1 MRWLATLVF
10 GILFLGQS
18 GPVAAGELLQ
28 NFVSEL
34 MLHESKQVL
43 RPDRVVRYADPE
55 GGATLRALLAPA
67 RTTVV
72 LDEYFS
78 ELGRGNAQL
87 EVQKLVEPLVKRYE
101 KAFTADPRAYEEEY
115 LDSLNIVVGLL
126 ERSARRV
133 QPGPPAAPAPPGVT
147 AADADAMRKLLD
159 SLQGLSDTMITLVA
173 KTIRERANSGVFSAA
188 GQARALVLA
197 DRLTVS
203 VRPAPPPAAPV
214 WPTQSA
220 LASPMAPMPMR
231 GSAVTPADIEDT
243 FKRHPLVS
251 PEALSQMQQC
261 DARMTR
267 RHHEQF
273 VSEANKGQ
281 SGTTLLSF
289 SDGSTMLAVVGFYWT
304 CVKLGPTGN
313 PVLPVEALRNTVTTV
328 GAGNAALSAW
338 RRKILAELAMSG
350 KATALVG
357 MSTGYASS
365 VVYTLTRSPS
375 MTLTYDVKNL
385 QPGSYN
391 RADYQAVL
399 LEPGITSTVVIKVG
413 LREEKNAAALFA
425 PVGRLPL
432 TADGYIAIA
441 GSAGTASTDFSG
453 TVWKAQSPQRAVSTL
468 RLDPQ
473 GVATLQTQSTTQTGQ
488 WKVAGNVL
496 HILLNTDVRYS
507 LALSADGRFLDGDIR
522 RKELPRP
529 NFPGAPAVAR
539 HDDAD
544 DDLRFKSLRFYKPTD
559 TEYEKALTAKSESA
573 GDSARFSSAPG
584 VRDLFARAE
593 LSKAQI
599 LSETPEKEAEEQAR
613 YPKPYVWRTCDA
625 VLMSELMSAYL
636 PKPAPEFAGRTVG
649 DVCHSWLGV
658 RKDWKATILQ
668 EGCRG
673 RCSHF

>member
-1 MRWLATLVF
+1 MRWLATLVV

-18 GPVAAGELLQ
+18 APVAAGEVLQ
-28 NFVSEL
+28 NFASEL

-43 RPDRVVRYADPE
+43 RPDRVVRYTDPE
-55 GGATLRALLAPA
+55 GGATLRALLAPT

-78 ELGRGNAQL
+78 ELVKGNAPL

-126 ERSARRV
+126 ERSAKHAQLR
-133 QPGPPAAPAPPGVT
+133 PPAAPTAPAAT
-147 AADADAMRKLLD
+147 AADAEAIRKLLD
-159 SLQGLSDTMITLVA
+159 SLQGLSNSMIGLVA
-173 KTIRERANSGVFSAA
+173 KTIRDKANSGIYSAA
-188 GQARALVLA
+188 GQARALALA
-197 DRLTVS
+197 DRLTAS
-203 VRPAPPPAAPV
+203 LRAAPPAAPV

-243 FKRHPLVS
+243 FKRYPLVS
-251 PEALSQMQQC
+251 DQALSQMQQC
-261 DARMTR
+261 DSRMTR
-267 RHHEQF
+267 THYEQF
-273 VSEANKGQ
+273 VSEANRGQ
-281 SGTTLLSF
+281 SGVTLQSF
-289 SDGSTMLAVVGFYWT
+289 SDGSATLAVVGFYWT
-304 CVKLGPTGN
+304 CVKLGPTGL

-338 RRKILAELAMSG
+338 RRKILAELAMTG

-375 MTLTYDVKNL
+375 VSLSYDVKSL

-399 LEPGITSTVVIKVG
+399 LEPGITSTVVIRVG

-432 TADGYIAIA
+432 TADGYVAIA

-453 TVWKAQSPQRAVSTL
+453 TVWKAESPQRTSSTL

-473 GVATLQTQSTTQTGQ
+473 GVATLQTQSTTQTGR
-488 WKVAGNVL
+488 WKVAGNALHVL
-496 HILLNTDVRYS
+496 LDTDVRYS

-522 RKELPRP
+522 RKELPQP
-529 NFPGAPAVAR
+529 NFPGARASAR

-544 DDLRFKSLRFYKPTD
+544 DDLRFKSPRFYKPTD
-559 TEYEKALTAKSESA
+559 TEYERTLAARRETA
-573 GDSARFSSAPG
+573 GDSARFSSAQS
-584 VRDLFARAE
+584 VRNLFARAE
-593 LSKAQI
+593 QSKAQI

-613 YPKPYVWRTCDA
+613 YPRPYVWRTCDGML
-625 VLMSELMSAYL
+625 VSELISAYM

-649 DVCHSWLGV
+649 EVCHSWLGM

-673 RCSHF
+673 RCAHF